1 MSRLTLLDTPIFYQG
16 VVASFAVIYFGEP
29 NTDPTAVDGLG
40 AYTNEKTPYTDRA
53 LATATTAQITLDQY
67 GKFPNRLFLS
77 GSYSITAKTSG
88 GVQIFAFASYE
99 GESTDTL
106 GDDSDYAGANL
117 TATLNTIKTALDG
130 LTAAAIIDITFPVGH
145 VISTHINTNPGT
157 TFGIGTW
164 VAIGTGSII
173 GAVGSKDD
181 QNAVNNVLAL
191 GDNAGEWEHTLT
203 DAQTRAHTHN
213 LFGNANQA
221 SLGANLSAG
230 NQVVAKE
237 FDDSGNND
245 QYIMKQA
252 AASATTATIGLSSSF
267 GSSSAFNVKN
277 PTYALY
283 WWRRTA

>member
-16 VVASFAVIYFGEP
+16 AVAAFAVVYFGEP
-29 NTDPTAVDGLG
+29 STDPTAVDGLG

-53 LATATTAQITLDQY
+53 LSTATTAQITLDQY

-77 GSYSITAKTSG
+77 GSYSITAKTAG

-117 TATLNTIKTALDG
+117 TATLNAIKTTTDAL
-130 LTAAAIIDITFPVGH
+130 TNTAIINLIYPVGH
-145 VISTHINTNPGT
+145 VISTYISTNPGT

-164 VAIGTGSII
+164 VSIGTGSVI

-203 DAQTRAHTHN
+203 EAQTPEHAHN
-213 LFGNANQA
+213 LFGNAIQA
-221 SLGANLSAG
+221 AG
-230 NQVVAKE
+230 NPDISSGSDVVAKE
-237 FDDSGNND
+237 FDNSGNND
-245 QYIMKQA
+245 QYIMKKA
-252 AASATTATIGLSSSF
+252 AASATSATLGASSSF
-267 GSSSAFNVKN
+267 GGADAFGVKN